1 MAIAGIIVSGEG
13 LDSSFGGW
21 CFMILGQSQG
31 VMAAGIIIIVC
42 FWGRVG
48 KGWW

>member
-31 VMAAGIIIIVC
+31 VMAAGIILYVS
-42 FWGRVG
+42 GAGLERDG
-48 KGWW
+48 GD